1 MTSPRFEWA
10 IAGWMA
16 MSLLGFISPA
26 KAAIATAAVSPST
39 ASPAIAQAAEFE
51 YDNVVFW
58 AEQCLLLHTAEDYE
72 AAIASCEQA
81 ISLRPNADN
90 LELWSARGDALFQTG
105 HYAEALVS
113 YRQVTAIMP
122 EHSPALTEQCAALV
136 QLGQWE
142 AALATCEAAIAADSE
157 WGENSPVSAWYYR
170 GVALQGLGYEQRA
183 FEAFFKAQVFDPTDP
198 RPAAEICVLAEALQ
212 QLEGCSIAKA
222 AAAYDQALA
231 ADPYNALLWYRQGLV
246 LEQLGQYNLALVSYQ
261 RTVAARP
268 DHSLALA
275 HQCAVLNELADFEAA
290 IAACEA
296 AFAGSGKWDELGA
309 AYGWSQTS
317 AAQIGLGDY
326 ESALASADRAISLN
340 RHYLGGWNNRAVSLW
355 HLGQFEDALR
365 AITVSHD
372 QPVPEPFIFDRR
384 REVLMAFNRG
394 LILQELDRHR
404 EAIAAYSRAIA
415 LQQIGQDYLGDDGT
429 LVSAAFMADV
439 WLNLALAQLATGE
452 IPQSTRSAREAIAQ
466 NPTGAET
473 WSTLAL
479 IRLSADDVE
488 GAWYAYGEAAQR
500 QPDSLEVL
508 TGQGFTLQQADCPQ
522 AALQVFSA
530 ILNLDPSN
538 LVAQQQYR
546 QLLQVQQALLRSLA
560 DPNNESATVTNDCR
574 IQLPGVTN

>member
-16 MSLLGFISPA
+16 MNLLGVTLPA
-26 KAAIATAAVSPST
+26 KAAIATASPPT
-39 ASPAIAQAAEFE
+39 APPAIAQAGEFE
-51 YDNVVFW
+51 YDDVEFW
-58 AEQCLLLHTAEDYE
+58 VEQCLALQTAEEYE
-72 AAIASCEQA
+72 AAISSCEQA
-81 ISLRPNADN
+81 ISLRPGADN

-113 YRQVTAIMP
+113 YRQVTAVMP
-122 EHSPALTEQCAALV
+122 EHSPALTDQCAALV

-142 AALATCEAAIAADSE
+142 AALATCGAAISADSE
-157 WGENSPVSAWYYR
+157 WGEASPVSAWYYT
-170 GVALQGLGYEQRA
+170 GVALQGLGHEQRA
-183 FEAFFKAQVFDPTDP
+183 FDAFFKAQVFDPNDP
-198 RPAAEICVLAEALQ
+198 RLVAEICVLAEALH
-212 QLEGCSIAKA
+212 QLGGCSIARA

-231 ADPYNALLWYRQGLV
+231 ADPHNALLWYRQGLV

-261 RTVAARP
+261 RAVAARP

-296 AFAGSGKWDELGA
+296 AFAGSGDWDELGA

-365 AITVSHD
+365 AINVSHD
-372 QPVPEPFIFDRR
+372 QPVSEPFIFDRR

-394 LILQELDRHR
+394 LILSELERHR

-415 LQQIGQDYLGDDGT
+415 LQQIGQDYLGADGT

-439 WLNLALAQLATGE
+439 WLNLSLAQLATE
-452 IPQSTRSAREAIAQ
+452 DLAQSTRSAREAIEQ
-466 NPTGAET
+466 NPTVAET

-479 IRLSADDVE
+479 VRLSDEDFE
-488 GAWYAYGEAAQR
+488 GAWRAYGEAAQR

-508 TGQGFTLQQADCPQ
+508 TGQGFTLQQAECPQ

-546 QLLQVQQALLRSLA
+546 QLLQVQQALLRSLT
-560 DPNNESATVTNDCR
+560 DPNSDSEPPADKCQFPDYST
-574 IQLPGVTN
+574 PS